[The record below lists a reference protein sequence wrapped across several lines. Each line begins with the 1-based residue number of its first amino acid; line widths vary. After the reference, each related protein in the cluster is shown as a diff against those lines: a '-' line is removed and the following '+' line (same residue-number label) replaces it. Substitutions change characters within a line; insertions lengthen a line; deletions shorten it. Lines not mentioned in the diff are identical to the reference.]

1 MTDWSIQGEEMVNC
15 NCNFGCP
22 CQFGVLP
29 TDGICETARVNDIKK
44 GHYGDVKLDGLRT
57 AAVYKWPGPI
67 HEGNGQMQLIID
79 EMANDAQRSALQAVL
94 TGEDT
99 DEMATMWYV
108 FSAMAPNRHDTLYKS
123 ISLDLNQ
130 SDRIG
135 SATVAGVFEINAK
148 PIPNIVSGEPH
159 RIGINLPHGFEFGH
173 AEMASGRTKT
183 TGGQISLDKNND
195 THAHFASLHLT
206 GAGVVRQ

>member
-1 MTDWSIQGEEMVNC
+1 
-15 NCNFGCP
+15 
-22 CQFGVLP
+22 
-29 TDGICETARVNDIKK
+29 
-44 GHYGDVKLDGLRT
+44 
-57 AAVYKWPGPI
+57 
-67 HEGNGQMQLIID
+67 
-79 EMANDAQRSALQAVL
+79 
-94 TGEDT
+94 
-99 DEMATMWYV
+99 
-108 FSAMAPNRHDTLYKS
+108 MAPHRHDTLYKS

-130 SDRIG
+130 SGRVG
-135 SATVAGVFEINAK
+135 SATVVDVFEIKAK

-183 TGGQISLDKNND
+183 TGGQISLDRNND